1 VPQEAAEEARQAE
14 MQRRFAAENERRRRI
29 DRIRRSRDGESGG
42 SGGGGAAAQQKVN
55 RSVNR
60 ARKKKLE
67 KAVSTYM
74 SARLLRMPRS
84 ATQPHVCPGPSR
96 LL

>member
-1 VPQEAAEEARQAE
+1 MPQEAAEEARQAE

-42 SGGGGAAAQQKVN
+42 SGGAAAQQKVN

-84 ATQPHVCPGPSR
+84 ATQPGPRGCSH
-96 LL
+96 

>member
-1 VPQEAAEEARQAE
+1 VQEAAEEARQAE

-42 SGGGGAAAQQKVN
+42 SGGAAAQQKVN

-84 ATQPHVCPGPSR
+84 VTSAPGPRGCSH
-96 LL
+96 

>member
-1 VPQEAAEEARQAE
+1 MPQEAAEEARQAE

-42 SGGGGAAAQQKVN
+42 SGGAAAQQKVN

>member
-1 VPQEAAEEARQAE
+1 MPQEAAEEARQAE

-29 DRIRRSRDGESGG
+29 DRIRRSRDGESSG
-42 SGGGGAAAQQKVN
+42 SGGAAAQQKVN

-84 ATQPHVCPGPSR
+84 ATQPRICPGPSR
-96 LL
+96 MLD

>member
-1 VPQEAAEEARQAE
+1 MPQEAAEEARQAE

-60 ARKKKLE
+60 ARKKLE

-74 SARLLRMPRS
+74 EARLLRMPRS
-84 ATQPHVCPGPSR
+84 ATQPHICPGPSR

>member
-1 VPQEAAEEARQAE
+1 MPQEAAEEARQAE

-42 SGGGGAAAQQKVN
+42 SGGAAAQQKVN

-84 ATQPHVCPGPSR
+84 VTQPGPQCCSH
-96 LL
+96 